1 MEKELEL
8 IVTVVEK
15 GHSDEVVVAS
25 REAGAQGG
33 TIIYGRGTNPK
44 ENESILGMN
53 VTGEKEVVFIIVEK
67 DKKKAVMENIADK
80 GKLNTTDKGLC
91 FSLPIDDFLGAGHE
105 KDDNLKFDNM
115 PAPASDLPKQ
125 TI

>member
-1 MEKELEL
+1 MEKEFEL

-15 GHSDEVVVAS
+15 GHSDEIIVAS

-44 ENESILGMN
+44 ENKSILGMN

-67 DKKKAVMENIADK
+67 DKKKDVMENISDK
-80 GKLNTTDKGLC
+80 AKLNTTGKGLC
-91 FSLPIDDFLGAGHE
+91 FSLPIDNFLGAKH
-105 KDDNLKFDNM
+105 DSNFQKFDNM
-115 PAPASDLPKQ
+115 PQPTSDLPKQ
-125 TI
+125 SI

>member
-1 MEKELEL
+1 MEKEFEL

-15 GHSDEVVVAS
+15 GHSDEIIVAS

-44 ENESILGMN
+44 ENKSILGMN

-67 DKKKAVMENIADK
+67 DKKKDVMENIAGK
-80 GKLNTTDKGLC
+80 AKLNTTGKGLC
-91 FSLPIDDFLGAGHE
+91 FSLPIDNFLGAKH
-105 KDDNLKFDNM
+105 DNDLQKFDNM
-115 PAPASDLPKQ
+115 PQPILDTPKQ
-125 TI
+125 SI